1 MNQQWPFILRILK
14 ICQVVPMNN
23 NNSTQIV
30 LPFAIQTAN
39 KAGQIYPIA
48 IQNPA
53 I

>member
-1 MNQQWPFILRILK
+1 
-14 ICQVVPMNN
+14 
-23 NNSTQIV
+23 

-53 I
+53 IWRKIKIFQFNSQK